1 MDLGIAG
8 KVALVSGGSRGVGRK
23 TAELLAA
30 DGCKVAVV
38 ARGKEALD
46 EAVAAIRANG
56 GQAIGVAADLTVEAD
71 VIRAVAETTEAFGA
85 PDIVVSNVHGPGPAN
100 FDDLTDE
107 NLIDAFRRMTISLV
121 YIARAC
127 LPHMKEQGWGRLV
140 NVGSGAAKEPPAGLR
155 HMLANCTR
163 AAAVAL
169 NKSMANELGGFGIT
183 VNTVATG
190 WIGTERM
197 HEYVNKVAAER
208 NIAPEQVLGTVTAD
222 IPAGRVG
229 RPEEEASLVVYLA
242 SDLGGYIN
250 GEFINVDGGSHRS
263 AF

>member
-8 KVALVSGGSRGVGRK
+8 RVALVSGGSRGVGRAA
-23 TAELLAA
+23 AEMFAA
-30 DGCKVAVV
+30 EGCKVTVV
-38 ARGKEALD
+38 ARGQEAIDATVAAIESHGGKAIGISADLTLED
-46 EAVAAIRANG
+46 DVRRAVAA
-56 GQAIGVAADLTVEAD
+56 
-71 VIRAVAETTEAFGA
+71 TTEAFGP
-85 PDIVVSNVHGPGPAN
+85 PDIAVSNVHGPGPAN
-100 FDDLTDE
+100 FDDLTDQ
-107 NLIDAFRRMTISLV
+107 NLFDAFQRMTISLV
-121 YIARAC
+121 YMVRAC

-155 HMLANCTR
+155 HMLANTTR
-163 AAAVAL
+163 AAAVGF
-169 NKSMANELGGFGIT
+169 NKSLANELAKHGIT
-183 VNTVATG
+183 VNTVATE

-197 HEYVNKVAAER
+197 YEYVNKVATER
-208 NIAPEQVLGTVTAD
+208 NVTPEQVLGGVKAD

-242 SDLGGYIN
+242 SELGGYIN

>member
-8 KVALVSGGSRGVGRK
+8 KVALVSGASRGVGRK
-23 TAELLAA
+23 AAEMFAGE
-30 DGCKVAVV
+30 GCKVSVV
-38 ARGKEALD
+38 ARGKEAID
-46 EAVAAIRANG
+46 ETVAAIRANG
-56 GQAIGVAADLTVEAD
+56 GDAIGVSADLTVEAD
-71 VIRAVAETTEAFGA
+71 VIRAVAETTEAFGP
-85 PDIVVSNVHGPGPAN
+85 PDIAVSNVHGPGPAS

-107 NLIDAFRRMTISLV
+107 NLTDAFQRMTISLV
-121 YIARAC
+121 YMARAC

-140 NVGSGAAKEPPAGLR
+140 NVGSGAAKEPPPGLR
-155 HMLANCTR
+155 HMLANSTR

-169 NKSMANELGGFGIT
+169 NKSMANELGSFGIT

-197 HEYVNKVAAER
+197 HEYVAKVAAER
-208 NIAPEQVLGTVTAD
+208 GISPDQVLSGVTAD

-250 GEFINVDGGSHRS
+250 GEFINVDGGAHRS

>member
-23 TAELLAA
+23 AAEMFAEE
-30 DGCKVAVV
+30 GCKVAVV

-46 EAVAAIRANG
+46 DAVATIRANG
-56 GQAIGVAADLTVEAD
+56 GEAIGVSADLTVEAD
-71 VIRAVAETTEAFGA
+71 VIRAVAETTEAFGP
-85 PDIVVSNVHGPGPAN
+85 PDIAVSNVHGPGPAN

-107 NLIDAFRRMTISLV
+107 NLMNAFQHMTISLV
-121 YIARAC
+121 YMARAC
-127 LPHMKEQGWGRLV
+127 LPHMRQQRWGRLV

-155 HMLANCTR
+155 HMLANSTR

-169 NKSMANELGGFGIT
+169 NKSMANELGSYGIT

-197 HEYVNKVAAER
+197 HEYVSKVAAER
-208 NIAPEQVLGTVTAD
+208 GISHDQVLSGVTAD

-242 SDLGGYIN
+242 SELGGYIN

>member
-23 TAELLAA
+23 AAEMFAEE
-30 DGCKVAVV
+30 GCKVAVV

-46 EAVAAIRANG
+46 ETVAAIRASG
-56 GQAIGVAADLTVEAD
+56 GEAIGVAGDLTLEAD
-71 VIRAVAETTEAFGA
+71 VVRAVTETTEAFGP
-85 PDIVVSNVHGPGPAN
+85 PDIAVSNVHGPGPAS

-107 NLIDAFRRMTISLV
+107 NLAEAFQRMTISLV
-121 YIARAC
+121 YMARAC
-127 LPHMKEQGWGRLV
+127 LPHMKQQRWGRLV

-155 HMLANCTR
+155 HILANSTR

-169 NKSMANELGGFGIT
+169 NKSMANELGSYGIT

-197 HEYVNKVAAER
+197 HEYVRKVAAEK
-208 NIAPEQVLGTVTAD
+208 NITPEQVLGRVTAD

-242 SDLGGYIN
+242 SELGGYIN